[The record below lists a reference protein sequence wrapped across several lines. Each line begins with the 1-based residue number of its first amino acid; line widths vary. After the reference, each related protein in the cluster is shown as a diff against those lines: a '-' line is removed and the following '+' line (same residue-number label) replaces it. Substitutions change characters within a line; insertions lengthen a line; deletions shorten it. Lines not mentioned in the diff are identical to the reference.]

1 MGREFRD
8 ALDLRA
14 MKVIGFDAAL
24 GRHGAIHKPAEYLP
38 RDAGDAS

>member
-8 ALDLRA
+8 ALELRA
-14 MKVIGFDAAL
+14 VQVIGSDAAL
-24 GRHGAIHKPAEYLP
+24 GRHGAIHKPAEHLP